1 MHFRYSWLLAIHEL
15 KKIGL
20 LVVALLSGQLFGQ
33 QSYFNVPSSE
43 KTPSGSWFFQEQTN
57 VTSRMVNSNWTL
69 DYGLNHN
76 WELGLN
82 VLQLTNDYARQ
93 QLKGLD
99 RTESELRPLVSLNAQ
114 KFIAL
119 NAHCQLSVAGIA
131 GSDKGINRLQ
141 SNIAYWVFSNF
152 RFSSKRL
159 KWTSGVYSGNSGF
172 IGTSENVVLSKFAKK
187 VGFHW
192 GYELMISPETSLIM
206 DHISGNSNMS
216 MSSIGLACKGD
227 NHWIFSGGVLLP
239 NNHLCQPN
247 GFVIEFTRAL

>member
-43 KTPSGSWFFQEQTN
+43 KTPSGTLFFQEQTN
-57 VTSRMVNSNWTL
+57 VTSRLVNSNWTF
-69 DYGLNHN
+69 DYGLKHN

-82 VLQLTNDYARQ
+82 VLQLTNDYALQ
-93 QLKGLD
+93 QLKGLHL
-99 RTESELRPLVSLNAQ
+99 TENEPLPLVSLNAQ
-114 KFIAL
+114 KFIPL
-119 NAHCQLSVAGIA
+119 NAHLQLSVAGIA
-131 GSDKGINRLQ
+131 GSSIGINRFQ
-141 SNIAYWVFSNF
+141 SNIAYWIFSNF
-152 RFSSKRL
+152 RYSSKRL

-172 IGTSENVVLSKFAKK
+172 IGASENVILSKLSKK

-192 GYELMISPETSLIM
+192 GYELMISPKTSIIM
-206 DHISGNSNMS
+206 DHISGNSSLS
-216 MSSIGLACKGD
+216 MTSLGLARKNS

-239 NNHLCQPN
+239 NDHLCQPN